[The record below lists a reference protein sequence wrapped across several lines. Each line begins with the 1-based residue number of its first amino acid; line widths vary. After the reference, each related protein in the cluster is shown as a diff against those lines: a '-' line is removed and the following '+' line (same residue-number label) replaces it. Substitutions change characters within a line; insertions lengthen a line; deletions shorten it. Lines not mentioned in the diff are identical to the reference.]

1 MSIIEMLSEEIAN
14 GLISYEMKHNIK
26 KEIDEEVKY
35 GKSLMKDSYNNFL
48 LPIVSE
54 MIGAFLNLLNADR

>member
-1 MSIIEMLSEEIAN
+1 MIEMLSEEIAN

>member
-1 MSIIEMLSEEIAN
+1 MLSEEIAN